1 MNYNGP
7 LRVCPYIS
15 HMLLFDVDFL
25 SPINF
30 FISFF
35 NKIITKMG
43 GKFMLALFSI
53 EYFLLSPKV

>member
-1 MNYNGP
+1 
-7 LRVCPYIS
+7 
-15 HMLLFDVDFL
+15 MLLFDVDFL